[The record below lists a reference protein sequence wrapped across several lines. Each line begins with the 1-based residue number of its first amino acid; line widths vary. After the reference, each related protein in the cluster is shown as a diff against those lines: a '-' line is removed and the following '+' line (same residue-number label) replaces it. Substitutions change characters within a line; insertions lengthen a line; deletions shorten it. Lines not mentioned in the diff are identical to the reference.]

1 MRVRMLT
8 QQSGTRDGENWP
20 APGEEVDLPDS
31 EARALVSGGSAEPL
45 DTDHPKV
52 LVPPTGIH
60 TPGTVGYEEP
70 GVVNLVEVP
79 ADAVSDREGTKAA
92 LRQVAAGESSVQVPP
107 GTGVQSATGLAL
119 TGDGVQESVRAD
131 EQSREDLGAAV
142 ARPRL
147 AAKTAKPAAR

>member
-1 MRVRMLT
+1 
-8 QQSGTRDGENWP
+8 
-20 APGEEVDLPDS
+20 
-31 EARALVSGGSAEPL
+31 
-45 DTDHPKV
+45 
-52 LVPPTGIH
+52 
-60 TPGTVGYEEP
+60 
-70 GVVNLVEVP
+70 
-79 ADAVSDREGTKAA
+79 
-92 LRQVAAGESSVQVPP
+92 VQVPP